1 MKKIDITSNVMSRVI
16 GWEKRRTVR
25 WIVIAVFLILLL
37 AMYAAFRFIVVEGE
51 FTRMGTWDL
60 FGILREDFQT
70 IREFGGEVIQT
81 IWLETP
87 QEDVLLGAAT
97 TVLLIGLI
105 IYFLRRKKV
114 VAKRLKEVLEYQQRN
129 DKN

>member
-1 MKKIDITSNVMSRVI
+1 MSRVI